1 MFYFAGKN
9 PLLVFTI
16 TLSNTMNIDGNT
28 KMTTIILMI
37 APLAINI
44 HNELIISIFEYNPTP
59 IVAAKKLSALT
70 MIDCADARCAV
81 VIASYLSAP

>member
-1 MFYFAGKN
+1 MLYFTGKK

-37 APLAINI
+37 AALAINI
-44 HNELIISIFEYNPTP
+44 HNELIISN
-59 IVAAKKLSALT
+59 SAHL
-70 MIDCADARCAV
+70 
-81 VIASYLSAP
+81 P

>member
-37 APLAINI
+37 APLAINMMEKAL
-44 HNELIISIFEYNPTP
+44 HMCRPYNVLGISVLENSLKE
-59 IVAAKKLSALT
+59 AKKKYEKELSGTDKL
-70 MIDCADARCAV
+70 DV
-81 VIASYLSAP
+81 

>member
-1 MFYFAGKN
+1 MLYFTGKN

-44 HNELIISIFEYNPTP
+44 HNELIISIFDKV
-59 IVAAKKLSALT
+59 IVKTSKGFLPAK
-70 MIDCADARCAV
+70 
-81 VIASYLSAP
+81 

>member
-1 MFYFAGKN
+1 
-9 PLLVFTI
+9 
-16 TLSNTMNIDGNT
+16 MNIDGNT

-59 IVAAKKLSALT
+59 IVAAKETQRTYHDRL
-70 MIDCADARCAV
+70 C
-81 VIASYLSAP
+81 